1 MRGRWQ
7 LALFL
12 GLAVGGAANAAKPAT
27 SAPGAPAKGSDV
39 SGRVFAFGGTLAS
52 KYETT
57 GFPTSEDGATLLGG
71 GVGFTYLT
79 GGSNFADIAV
89 EYSTPNDDGFERTE
103 YQASFGGYVGSF
115 SIFTGYRMGKFGDG
129 FSSDDDS
136 GPCGCGNTEQG
147 PFVGAGYGFRI
158 GSAATLSTSLALNIF
173 DVEFD
178 DPTFF
183 GYESTGVSLKA
194 VGALPGSPHSVYLQI
209 RRFTGDNEQS
219 IKDNGFAGVVPVTE
233 YEETYAHVGYVF
245 SFGAGS

>member
-1 MRGRWQ
+1 MRDGRRLVILVVG
-7 LALFL
+7 LALC
-12 GLAVGGAANAAKPAT
+12 GAANAAKT
-27 SAPGAPAKGSDV
+27 EAPGKGSDI
-39 SGRVFAFGGTLAS
+39 SGRVFVFGGTLNAE
-52 KYETT
+52 YETP
-57 GFPTSEDGATLLGG
+57 GFATSEDGATLFGG

-79 GGSNFADIAV
+79 GGSNFADFSI

-103 YQASFGGYVGSF
+103 YQASFGGYVGDF

-129 FSSDDDS
+129 FSSDDDA

-147 PFVGAGYGFRI
+147 PFIGAGYGFRI
-158 GSAATLSTSLALNIF
+158 GSAVTMSTSLALNMF

-183 GYESTGVSLKA
+183 GFESTGISLKA
-194 VGALPGSPHSVYLQI
+194 VGALTGSPHSIYLQL
-209 RRFTGDNEQS
+209 RRFTGDNANS
-219 IKDNGFAGVVPVTE
+219 IEDNGFGGVVPVTD